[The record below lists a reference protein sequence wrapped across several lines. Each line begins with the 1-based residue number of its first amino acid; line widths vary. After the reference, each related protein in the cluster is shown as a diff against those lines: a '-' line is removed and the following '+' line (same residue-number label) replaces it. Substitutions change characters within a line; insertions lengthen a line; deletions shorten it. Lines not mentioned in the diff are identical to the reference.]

1 MAHIL
6 HYYTQWQWGKCVMK
20 VVLTVWENRISPV
33 ADSARQ
39 LLLVDVEDQT
49 IRDRRTERLN
59 EESVFYRARR
69 LADLGVEVLICGAI
83 SDFYA
88 SLVEGYGIRL
98 IPFICGE
105 ADEVLDSY
113 LENTLRS
120 PRFMMTG
127 CLHH

>member
-1 MAHIL
+1 
-6 HYYTQWQWGKCVMK
+6 MK

-39 LLLVDVEDQT
+39 LLVVDIENRT
-49 IRDRRTERLN
+49 IRGRCTECLDP
-59 EESVFYRARR
+59 ESVFYRARK
-69 LADLGVEVLICGAI
+69 LADLEVKIFICGAI
-83 SDFYA
+83 SDFFA

-105 ADEVLDSY
+105 VDEVLDAY
-113 LENTLRS
+113 LADSLRS

-127 CLHH
+127 CLHC